1 MIDWTDPSN
10 SLELR
15 VRSYLD
21 INCAHCHSDNTH
33 CEYRPIRL
41 DFDSTEDLTNL
52 GVCLTP
58 DTDLGNGADL
68 IVSPG
73 NFVRSVLHFRMA
85 TVEEEYRMP
94 LLGRTL
100 VHQESVDLVEE
111 WISSLEIDCN

>member
-1 MIDWTDPSN
+1 M
-10 SLELR
+10 
-15 VRSYLD
+15 
-21 INCAHCHSDNTH
+21 
-33 CEYRPIRL
+33 
-41 DFDSTEDLTNL
+41 TNL

-85 TVEEEYRMP
+85 AVEEEYRMP